1 MRRGRSAY
9 VVAFVV
15 SVLLACGS
23 GAASAQSMGSLPQS
37 MKPSFIGIA
46 AQPSAKDIREA
57 DNEVVLAVHDQSIL
71 LFRQLDRIAIGDPGV
86 ADIAPVN
93 GGVLVVGKKPGLT
106 SLSVW
111 EVGHKAPIVR
121 TVRVRAAVASA
132 LLPAS
137 GVTVDT
143 YDGVAVI
150 NGTMASAKAHQ
161 DALAVAQQSA
171 AKVIDRSSI
180 DLPGVVQVDVK
191 VVEFDKSVLKEAGF
205 NLFSSRANGFG
216 FGVFGANSLTSYTP
230 GSSSVSFGSTVT
242 TAMSSAFNL
251 VAGPFGN
258 GLFANLSLLE
268 TNGLTRVLA
277 EPTLVALSGQSA
289 SFLAGGELPVPQSGG
304 LGTTTVIYKPFG
316 IGLTVTPTVLGPH
329 RIALKVAPEASDL
342 DYTHAIVESG
352 ISIPAITTR
361 RADTTV
367 ELGDGESFIIGGLVS
382 RSTVASISKVPL
394 LGDLPVIGAF
404 FKSLTYTQADKEL
417 VILVTPHLIKPIA
430 KGVDLPLP
438 GQGRDTSNQPVWG
451 SFLGGAAS
459 TNAELPGFSR

>member
-1 MRRGRSAY
+1 MSCAISRAMLAFFLVTLFVSGS
-9 VVAFVV
+9 VVAAGRTRAT
-15 SVLLACGS
+15 S
-23 GAASAQSMGSLPQS
+23 AAHG
-37 MKPSFIGIA
+37 PS
-46 AQPSAKDIREA
+46 EA
-57 DNEVVLAVHDQSIL
+57 SDEVVLAVHDQSIL
-71 LFRQLDRIAIGDPGV
+71 LFRRLNRIAIGDPSV

-93 GGVLVVGKKPGLT
+93 GGVLVVGKKPGMT

-111 EVGHKAPIVR
+111 ETGSKLPIVR
-121 TVRVRAAVASA
+121 TVRVRAAVADA
-132 LLPAS
+132 LLPSSAA
-137 GVTVDT
+137 TVDT

-150 NGTMASAKAHQ
+150 NGKMRSARDHQ
-161 DALAVAQQSA
+161 DALTVAQQSA

-180 DLPGVVQVDVK
+180 DVPGVVQVDVK

-205 NLFSSRANGFG
+205 NLFSSRSNGFG
-216 FGVFGANSLTSYTP
+216 FGVFGASSLSSYTAGP
-230 GSSSVSFGSTVT
+230 SSVSFGSTVG

-268 TNGLTRVLA
+268 MNGLTRVLA

-342 DYTHAIVESG
+342 DYTHAITESG
-352 ISIPAITTR
+352 ISIPAISTR

-367 ELGDGESFIIGGLVS
+367 ELGDGETFIIGGLVS
-382 RSTVASISKVPL
+382 RSTVASVSKVPL

-404 FKSLTYTQADKEL
+404 FKSLSYTQADKEL

-451 SFLGGAAS
+451 SFLGGAAA

>member
-1 MRRGRSAY
+1 MRFAGM
-9 VVAFVV
+9 
-15 SVLLACGS
+15 SVLLSVMMCAVAFATAMS
-23 GAASAQSMGSLPQS
+23 RANAQAAPLPPTLPDS
-37 MKPSFIGIA
+37 TA
-46 AQPSAKDIREA
+46 NA
-57 DNEVVLAVHDQSIL
+57 DVQLAVHDQRIL
-71 LFRQLDRIAIGDPGV
+71 PFQRLSRIAIGDPSV
-86 ADIAPVN
+86 ADVAPVT
-93 GGVLVVGKKPGLT
+93 GGVLVVAKKPGQT

-111 EVGHKAPIVR
+111 EAGRKQVIVR
-121 TVRVRAAVASA
+121 TLRVRAVAADAVLTS
-132 LLPAS
+132 P
-137 GVTVDT
+137 GVSVNT

-150 NGTMASAKAHQ
+150 NGTMPSAKEHE
-161 DALAVAQQSA
+161 DALALAQQSG
-171 AKVIDRSSI
+171 AKVIDRSTV

-205 NLFSSRANGFG
+205 NLFSSRSNGFG

-230 GSSSVSFGSTVT
+230 STSSLSFGSTVG

-342 DYTHAIVESG
+342 DYTHAITESG

-382 RSTVASISKVPL
+382 RSTVASVSKVPL
-394 LGDLPVIGAF
+394 LGDLPIIGTF
-404 FKSLTYTQADKEL
+404 FKSLSYTQADKEL

-430 KGVDLPLP
+430 RGVALPLP
-438 GQGRDTSNQPVWG
+438 GQGRDTSDQPVWG
-451 SFLGGAAS
+451 SFLGGAAATS
-459 TNAELPGFSR
+459 AELPGFSR